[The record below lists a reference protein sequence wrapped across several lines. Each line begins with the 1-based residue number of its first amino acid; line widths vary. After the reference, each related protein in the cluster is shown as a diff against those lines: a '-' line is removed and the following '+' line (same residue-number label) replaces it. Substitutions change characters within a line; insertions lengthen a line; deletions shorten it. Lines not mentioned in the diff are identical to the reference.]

1 MKPIPPIPLLVA
13 GGAVLVVLCLALSA
27 GPSAASQGAA
37 EATSPFRPSPPLR
50 PPRLSVF
57 YGNLATLSRA
67 GGRWVLRVDSA
78 AFLEGSTAK
87 RAAVEDGAIA
97 PGEPVPN
104 DFYVRNESKRRLTY
118 RVAAGARVTVI
129 TAGIRAT
136 RVSVAELAAILKGGN
151 PNRRKLFGSPRDGYW
166 VQVRGDTVLSM
177 NQQYRP

>member
-87 RAAVEDGAIA
+87 RAAV
-97 PGEPVPN
+97 V
-104 DFYVRNESKRRLTY
+104 
-118 RVAAGARVTVI
+118 

>member
-1 MKPIPPIPLLVA
+1 MKPIPLLVA
-13 GGAVLVVLCLALSA
+13 GSAVLVVLCLALSA
-27 GPSAASQGAA
+27 GPAPASVAES
-37 EATSPFRPSPPLR
+37 EATSPFLPSPPLR

-67 GGRWVLRVDSA
+67 GGHWVLRVDPA
-78 AFLEGSTAK
+78 AFLEGSTAQ

-104 DFYVRNESKRRLTY
+104 DFYVRNESKRLLTY

-136 RVSVAELAAILKGGN
+136 RVSVAELATILKGGN
-151 PNRRKLFGSPRDGYW
+151 PNRRKLFGSPRDGFW

-177 NQQYRP
+177 DQQYRA